1 MKHLTLIKGLIPC
14 LALLCGDIATAWAEG
29 AAREAD
35 NSDIFVWIFLAFCAL
50 IIVAQLI
57 PAMML
62 FMGFAKGAGK
72 GIPEAVPARMDQ
84 TTPLDDVVAKT

>member
-1 MKHLTLIKGLIPC
+1 MKNLKLIKGLIPC

-29 AAREAD
+29 VARESD
-35 NSDIFVWIFLAFCAL
+35 NSNLFVWIFLGFCAL

-62 FMGFAKGAGK
+62 FMGFAKGTRK
-72 GIPEAVPARMDQ
+72 KIQEAVPSRIKD
-84 TTPLDDVVAKT
+84 